1 MKKFMFTVYLIGS
14 GETIEEAW
22 QDAKE
27 DALDNQFKY
36 IPEKNEIR
44 ELENEEEE
52 E

>member
-1 MKKFMFTVYLIGS
+1 MKTYQFTVYLIGS
-14 GETIEEAW
+14 GETAEEAW

-36 IPEKNEIR
+36 IPE
-44 ELENEEEE
+44 LENEEEE